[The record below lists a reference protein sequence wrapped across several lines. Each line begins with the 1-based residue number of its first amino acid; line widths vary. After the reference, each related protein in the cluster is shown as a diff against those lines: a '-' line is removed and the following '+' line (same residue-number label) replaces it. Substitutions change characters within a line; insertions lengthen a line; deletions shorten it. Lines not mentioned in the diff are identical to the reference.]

1 MASSEK
7 SLFGELSPPL
17 YTVSDPETE
26 LYSLA
31 LSLIPGLGPRRGA
44 RLLQR
49 FGSARAIFEAHR
61 RDLESCGL
69 SGTVAQSIASA
80 CTFDDAVM
88 QQERARACGTVLLPF
103 SDSRYPATLREIPD
117 PPLLLFARGRIE
129 LLEWLSIGVVGTRR
143 PSSYG
148 KAAAAKLTRELAELG
163 LVVVSG
169 MARGIDTIAHQNSID
184 GSGGTIAVFGCGVDV
199 IYPAEN
205 RALAESISQKGLILS
220 EYAMG
225 SPSYPQN
232 FPVRNRIVS
241 GISSGILVVEG
252 AQYSGSAI
260 TARIAMEQGRPVFAV
275 PGNITSRMSWGPNL
289 LIKQGAT
296 LVQDASDILNEM
308 DTQERVRLYQRLYGE
323 PRSTES
329 TAAEKED
336 RPEDWGPS
344 ETRVLRALRV
354 DEGQTLDDLMEELPD
369 TSSSEIIAALFQLEM
384 QGAVKQ
390 DAGQRYIKLWC

>member
-7 SLFGELSPPL
+7 SLFGELSQPA
-17 YTVSDPETE
+17 YAVSDAETE

-31 LSLIPGLGPRRGA
+31 LTLIPGLGPRRGA

-49 FGSARAIFEAHR
+49 FGSPRAIFEAHR

-69 SGTVAQSIASA
+69 SGTLAQSIVSA
-80 CTFDDAVM
+80 CTFDDAIM
-88 QQERARACGTVLLPF
+88 QQERARAFGAVLLPVG
-103 SDSRYPATLREIPD
+103 DSRYPAALREIPD

-143 PSSYG
+143 PSTYG
-148 KAAAAKLTRELAELG
+148 KAAAAKLTRELSELG

-184 GSGGTIAVFGCGVDV
+184 GNGSTIAVFGCGVDV

-205 RALAESISQKGLILS
+205 RALAENISQKGLILS
-220 EYAMG
+220 EYVMG

-296 LVQDASDILNEM
+296 LVQDASDILNQM

-323 PRSTES
+323 ARSTES
-329 TAAEKED
+329 TDTEKENL
-336 RPEDWGPS
+336 PQEWGPS
-344 ETRVLRALRV
+344 ESRVLRTLRV